1 MTLLQKPEH
10 IEPPVS
16 IRLPAGIENLP
27 EFLGPVLAFASAHH
41 LSEDRKNDLEL
52 ALEETLVNIF
62 SYAYPEKPG
71 HVELSCRIADGHL
84 VILIEDKGLPFSM
97 VSAVTPNINADLLER
112 KIGGLGVHLIKN
124 LMDDVRY
131 RREGD
136 RNVLE
141 LILSINPQAV
151 QQ

>member
-1 MTLLQKPEH
+1 MQNPEH
-10 IEPPVS
+10 IEPLVS
-16 IRLPAGIENLP
+16 IRLPASIENLP
-27 EFLGPVLAFASAHH
+27 GFLSPVLAFASAHH
-41 LSEDRKNDLEL
+41 LDDDRKNDLEL

-71 HVELSCRIADGHL
+71 HVNITCRMTDGRL
-84 VILIEDKGLPFSM
+84 VILIEDEGLPFSV
-97 VSAVTPNINADLLER
+97 VSAAAPDITADVLER
-112 KIGGLGVHLIKN
+112 KIGGLGIYLIMS

-136 RNVLE
+136 RNLLE

-151 QQ
+151 SQQ